1 MKKAVNFGVDVMAT
15 GKAWSERAVKY
26 QNALGKGIELRS
38 RAEEEKKSLRAGIA
52 SLENLKG
59 SVFEGDIPEMR
70 KKYETRIA
78 EIDSAL
84 KQSLADEAAW
94 AWEDAENKWA
104 KIMIETE
111 DIVAREQATVMLYK
125 TVYGME
131 VSRDWARAVIAS
143 LGLDTLGNLSKRKAV
158 RTGDVVGKI
167 ATANTVKKAY
177 MGWNVLQCQANGLR
191 KYMFAED
198 IVDMYRTRKERETR
212 ANALPS
218 AFPVL
223 DEQEKNATK

>member
-1 MKKAVNFGVDVMAT
+1 MAT
-15 GKAWSERAVKY
+15 GKAWSERAAKY

-38 RAEEEKKSLRAGIA
+38 HAEEEKKSLRAGID

-59 SVFEGDIPEMR
+59 SVFDGDIPAMR
-70 KKYETRIA
+70 KEYDDRIA
-78 EIDSAL
+78 EIDAAL

-104 KIMIETE
+104 KTMLETE
-111 DIVAREQATVMLYK
+111 DAVARETATVMLYK
-125 TVYGME
+125 NVYGMD

-167 ATANTVKKAY
+167 ATADKVKKAY
-177 MGWNVLQCQANGLR
+177 MGWNVIQCNLNGLR

-198 IVDMYRTRKERETR
+198 IVDMYRTKKEKEAH
-212 ANALPS
+212 ANAL
-218 AFPVL
+218 PVL